1 MKVLLVDTFNGEG
14 YSEPTIKVSSIR
26 NSVEALEIIDDM
38 RLSYGDNFIEEQIEG
53 DNKGDV
59 VLTFD
64 DGEDQGAIHIMDL
77 PTSEFYIVKIDPQV
91 NDVKFY
97 AKMPTMETALETLK
111 DIVEDDATYGW
122 DECDVEDY
130 DGEDF
135 FGSHSDNLDCNFY
148 YFKIVKG

>member
-1 MKVLLVDTFNGEG
+1 MKALIVDTFNGEG
-14 YSEPTIKVSSIR
+14 YSEPTIKVSNVR

-38 RLSYGDNFIEEQIEG
+38 RLSYGDDFIEKEIDG

-59 VLTFD
+59 ILTLD

-77 PTSEFYIVKIDPQV
+77 PTSEFYILKIDPQV

-97 AKMPTMETALETLK
+97 AKMPTMEKALETLK
-111 DIVEDDATYGW
+111 DIIEDESTYGW

-135 FGSHSDNLDCNFY
+135 FGSHADNLDCNFY
-148 YFKIVKG
+148 YFKIVQG